1 MNTFLLIEPD
11 CCSLLTWKKKRKKI
25 IKSPLVARYQWGENE
40 THINKRHV
48 EVKYLWKL
56 QINNKPPLVFNGT
69 VTLLVKP
76 RPNREQALTNLE
88 TLILMVLYKSKLL
101 PFPTM
106 LYCARHHPTGVTW
119 DTRLPDFLSTIKPAN
134 NVAGACQDCRRSRSL
149 GPASLLQ
156 SAVLLMVHWG
166 ERRVL

>member
-1 MNTFLLIEPD
+1 MR
-11 CCSLLTWKKKRKKI
+11 WKWHK
-25 IKSPLVARYQWGENE
+25 N
-40 THINKRHV
+40 INKCHI

-56 QINNKPPLVFNGT
+56 QINNKPPLVFNGS

-76 RPNREQALTNLE
+76 RPSHKPALTNLE
-88 TLILMVLYKSKLL
+88 TLFTLTVLYKSKLL

-119 DTRLPDFLSTIKPAN
+119 DTRLPDFLSTIKLAN

-156 SAVLLMVHWG
+156 SAVLLMVHWS